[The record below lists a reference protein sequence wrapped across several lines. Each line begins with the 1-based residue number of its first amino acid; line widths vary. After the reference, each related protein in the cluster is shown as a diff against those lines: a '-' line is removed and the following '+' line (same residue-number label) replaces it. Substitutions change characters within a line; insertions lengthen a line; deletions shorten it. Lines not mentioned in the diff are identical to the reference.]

1 MWFRTGLTETIKSA
15 DVQGVG
21 NDRIL
26 YWPAV
31 LAVVWATL
39 LMTHDYGPGLDFAPF
54 IILLCWLI
62 SAGAGVIACISAISE
77 RAWRRLLSAMVLPLS
92 VLVVVF
98 FWWR

>member
-1 MWFRTGLTETIKSA
+1 MDFIETIKSA

-26 YWPAV
+26 YWPTV
-31 LAVVWATL
+31 LAVFLSWLFITY
-39 LMTHDYGPGLDFAPF
+39 DRGGPGLDLAPLE
-54 IILLCWLI
+54 ILLCWLI

-92 VLVVVF
+92 VIVVVF
-98 FWWR
+98 VWWR

>member
-1 MWFRTGLTETIKSA
+1 MDFIETIKSA

-26 YWPAV
+26 YWPTV
-31 LAVVWATL
+31 LAVFWSWLFITY
-39 LMTHDYGPGLDFAPF
+39 DRGGPGLDFAPLE
-54 IILLCWLI
+54 ILLCWLI

-77 RAWRRLLSAMVLPLS
+77 RAWQRLLSAMVLPLS